1 MSLMER
7 EKHEELLNELLTE
20 DITIDRKTE
29 ILQELR
35 ADHVSTHEAYS
46 ELETNSNKLAKEKEE
61 LLLSNSKM
69 FRQLGVVG
77 DEELEKEQEEKEFS
91 ETVTVSELES
101 NAELY

>member
-1 MSLMER
+1 MDR
-7 EKHEELLNELLTE
+7 DKHEEILNELISE

-35 ADHVSTHEAYS
+35 ADHVNTHETYS
-46 ELETNSNKLAKEKEE
+46 ELENNASKLSKDNNE

-77 DEELEKEQEEKEFS
+77 DETAEKEEEEQEFS
-91 ETVTVSELES
+91 ETVTISELEK
-101 NAELY
+101 NAEVY

>member
-7 EKHEELLNELLTE
+7 EKHEELLNELLSE
-20 DITIDRKTE
+20 DITVDRKTE

-35 ADHVSTHEAYS
+35 ADHVSTHESYK
-46 ELETNSNKLAKEKEE
+46 ELETNSSKLAKDKEE

-77 DEELEKEQEEKEFS
+77 NEELEKEQEEKEFS
-91 ETVTVSELES
+91 ETVTVSELEG
-101 NAELY
+101 NAPVY